1 MRLSS
6 SAVAASARVRSAAAA
21 LDLSDEAS
29 SGASSQADGPVLLR
43 FAQVF
48 TAEPMERI
56 LWIKQG
62 LPAREVEGVARRM
75 GISKERLMGTLGLA
89 RATIDRKVR
98 EHKPLSPDES
108 SRLLGIAHLVGQVQA
123 MVEESGQPDDEG
135 FDAAQWTAAWLD
147 RPLPALDGHRPAE
160 LMDTAE
166 GQALVANLLA
176 RAHSGA
182 YA

>member
-1 MRLSS
+1 MSPPTFATTPPS
-6 SAVAASARVRSAAAA
+6 MVSEPSAAMYSTVTAA
-21 LDLSDEAS
+21 TA
-29 SGASSQADGPVLLR
+29 GIR

-48 TAEPMERI
+48 HAEPMERI

-62 LPAREVEGVARRM
+62 VAAREVEGVARRM
-75 GISKERLMGTLGLA
+75 GVTKERLMSTLGLA
-89 RATIDRKVR
+89 RATVDRKVR

-108 SRLLGIAHLVGQVQA
+108 SRLLGVAHLVGRVQA
-123 MVEESGQPDDEG
+123 MVDESGRPGESED

-147 RPLPALDGHRPAE
+147 RPLPALDGRRPAE

-176 RAHSGA
+176 RVHSGA